1 MNIRHGGI
9 YTRDI
14 LKDAINFYSKKMK
27 IIDISV
33 DKSKTRYTFLSND
46 RHKE

>member
-14 LKDAINFYSKKMK
+14 LKDAINFYSKKIK

-33 DKSKTRYTFLSND
+33 DKVNEVYVS
-46 RHKE
+46 EQ